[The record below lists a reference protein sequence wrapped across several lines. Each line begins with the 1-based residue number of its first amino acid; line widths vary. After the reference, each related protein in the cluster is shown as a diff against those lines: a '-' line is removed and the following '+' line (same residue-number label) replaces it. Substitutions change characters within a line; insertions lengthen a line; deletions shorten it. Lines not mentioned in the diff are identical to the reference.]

1 LWGFRRNKELGP
13 ALGFDSIPAIWIG
26 GCLFVI
32 AVLLAG
38 YLTPDYSHAHQSIS
52 ELGTPRAPYG
62 WLVRWAGFVPLGLSF
77 VLFSCQSGGLFSNH
91 IPSVLFI
98 LTGLA
103 VLFAGIF
110 PTDPDNRRD
119 TGSGK
124 IHASAV
130 IALLLLLGVAPF
142 TFSISALYRNPPA
155 GWFLVFSF
163 LMGMLVLI
171 FLVLSSNG
179 VYRRLVSL
187 FQRISGRFEKCS
199 FLMPGLHQRLLLS
212 LHYIWWFVFSQ
223 VLADVYQLLSS

>member
-1 LWGFRRNKELGP
+1 M
-13 ALGFDSIPAIWIG
+13 
-26 GCLFVI
+26 

-38 YLTPDYSHAHQSIS
+38 YLTPGYSHAYQSLS
-52 ELGTPRAPYG
+52 ELAMPRAPYG
-62 WLVRWAGFVPLGLSF
+62 WLVRWVGFVPLGLSF

-91 IPSVLFI
+91 IPTVLFI

-119 TGSGK
+119 TRSGK
-124 IHASAV
+124 LHARAV
-130 IALLLLLGVAPF
+130 IALLLLLNVAPF

-155 GWFLVFSF
+155 GWFMIFSF
-163 LMGMLVLI
+163 LMGTLVLT

-179 VYRRLVSL
+179 MYRRLVSR
-187 FQRISGRFEKCS
+187 FQRIPGGFEKS
-199 FLMPGLHQRLLLS
+199 PFLMPGLHQRLLLS

-223 VLADVYQLLSS
+223 VLVDVCQLLAS